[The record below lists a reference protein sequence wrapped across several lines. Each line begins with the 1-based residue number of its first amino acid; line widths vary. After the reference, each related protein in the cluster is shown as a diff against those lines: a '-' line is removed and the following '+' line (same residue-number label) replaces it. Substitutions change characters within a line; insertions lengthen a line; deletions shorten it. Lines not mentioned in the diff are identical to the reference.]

1 MENINHKLDDVLN
14 NMDEA
19 IKKLIGEVKKPN
31 VRLIS
36 GGSKDLLDYYKYEN
50 LTGVSGV
57 VTGKQRLGPDLPD
70 GWSWTENSVSGW
82 MSSSS
87 DIRNGAQTWALNCV
101 PAFSGAVVT
110 GQVYPD

>member
-1 MENINHKLDDVLN
+1 MV
-14 NMDEA
+14 
-19 IKKLIGEVKKPN
+19 
-31 VRLIS
+31 S
-36 GGSKDLLDYYKYEN
+36 GTDYYSYDM
-50 LTGVSGV
+50 LTGVSGE
-57 VTGKQRLGPDLPD
+57 VTGQKRVGPDLPD